1 MKGLIIVSEQIL
13 DDYVGKEILID
24 DMRKIF
30 VDKWI
35 IAELT
40 GENDKFRSVGKA
52 IIYFDTEKE
61 THLELRKMRE
71 NGDRRRTLLFRGSYG
86 PNTIKPRFGRVTNED
101 Y

>member
-1 MKGLIIVSEQIL
+1 MNEQSL
-13 DDYVGKEILID
+13 SDYVGKEILID

-30 VDKWI
+30 VDKWV

-40 GENDKFRSVGKA
+40 GENKKFRHIGKA
-52 IIYFDTEKE
+52 IVYFDTEKE

-71 NGDRRRTLLFRGSYG
+71 NGDPRRTLLFRGSYG
-86 PNTIKPRFGRVTNED
+86 PNTIKPRFGRITNED